1 MAKKPKL
8 LYDEYSKMMEEL
20 YSEIEKETPLDEK
33 FASKAQQKYFY
44 WKAGQKGK
52 KGKEWKK
59 MADEFSDTM
68 GKKDW
73 KKLPE
78 KVDESSKSLNPKMS
92 KKSLVEYVNNAKKPN
107 TFNKKDIL
115 KQIKEN
121 E

>member
-8 LYDEYSKMMEEL
+8 LYDEYSKLMEEL
-20 YSEIEKETPLDEK
+20 YSMVEKETPIEEK

-52 KGKEWKK
+52 GSKKWKK

-68 GKKDW
+68 DKKDW
-73 KKLPE
+73 EKLPE
-78 KVDESSKSLNPKMS
+78 KVTSESLNPKIS
-92 KKSLVEYVNNAKKPN
+92 KKNLVEYVNGFKQPKKL
-107 TFNKKDIL
+107 TKKEFIKKL
-115 KQIKEN
+115 KGN